1 MSRAKDVVEVIAR
14 ALVDYP
20 DLVDVTE
27 SERRDG
33 PYVEVR
39 TAEGDLGEMIGRQGR
54 TATAIRAL
62 AGITAELDGQRATVD
77 FLDLDKD
84 GRG

>member
-1 MSRAKDVVEVIAR
+1 MSRARDVVEVIAR
-14 ALVDYP
+14 ALVDQR

-39 TAEGDLGEMIGRQGR
+39 TAEGDLGKMIGRQGR

-62 AGITAELDGQRATVD
+62 AEITAELEGQRATVD
-77 FLDLDKD
+77 FLDED

>member
-1 MSRAKDVVEVIAR
+1 MVEAIAR
-14 ALVDYP
+14 VLVDQP
-20 DLVDVTE
+20 DRVDVTE

-39 TAEGDLGEMIGRQGR
+39 TAEGDLGKMIGRQGR
-54 TATAIRAL
+54 TATAIRTL
-62 AGITAELDGQRATVD
+62 AGITAELEGQRATVD
-77 FLDLDKD
+77 FLDED

>member
-14 ALVDYP
+14 ALVDQP
-20 DLVDVTE
+20 DLVEVTE
-27 SERRDG
+27 TERRDG

-39 TAEGDLGEMIGRQGR
+39 TAAGDLGKMIGRQGR

-62 AGITAELDGQRATVD
+62 AGITAEREGRRATVD
-77 FLDLDKD
+77 FLDED

>member
-1 MSRAKDVVEVIAR
+1 MSRARDVVEVIAR
-14 ALVDYP
+14 ALVDQR

-39 TAEGDLGEMIGRQGR
+39 TAEGDLGKMIGRQGR
-54 TATAIRAL
+54 TVTAIRAL
-62 AGITAELDGQRATVD
+62 AGITAELEGQRATVD
-77 FLDLDKD
+77 FLDED

>member
-14 ALVDYP
+14 ALVDQR
-20 DLVDVTE
+20 DLVEVTE

-39 TAEGDLGEMIGRQGR
+39 TAQGDLGKMIGRQGR

-62 AGITAELDGQRATVD
+62 AGITAELEGQRATVD
-77 FLDLDKD
+77 FLDED

>member
-14 ALVDYP
+14 ALVDQP
-20 DLVDVTE
+20 DLVEVTE

-39 TAEGDLGEMIGRQGR
+39 TAQGDLGKMIGRQGR

-62 AGITAELDGQRATVD
+62 AGITAEFEGQRATVD
-77 FLDLDKD
+77 FLDED

>member
-1 MSRAKDVVEVIAR
+1 MSRARDVVEVIAR
-14 ALVDYP
+14 ALVDQR

-39 TAEGDLGEMIGRQGR
+39 TAEGDLGKMIGRQGR

-62 AGITAELDGQRATVD
+62 AGITAELEGQRATVD
-77 FLDLDKD
+77 FLDED

>member
-1 MSRAKDVVEVIAR
+1 MSRAKDVVEVIAL
-14 ALVDYP
+14 ALVDQP
-20 DLVDVTE
+20 DLVEVTE

-33 PYVEVR
+33 PYIGVR
-39 TAEGDLGEMIGRQGR
+39 TAEGDLGKMIGRQGR

-62 AGITAELDGQRATVD
+62 AGITAELEGQRATVD
-77 FLDLDKD
+77 FLDED